1 MKGLRVAKGVRG
13 VEFEGVWGGLQSGAG
28 FRGSGSRGVWGWLY
42 FLCGVAYGGRG
53 LISVFRGF
61 SPSIGGAFCFG
72 GGERGGW
79 GLGYHSLGFRQ
90 FPDIS

>member
-1 MKGLRVAKGVRG
+1 MKGLGVAKGVRG
-13 VEFEGVWGGLQSGAG
+13 VGFGGVWGELQSRAG
-28 FRGSGSRGVWGWLY
+28 FRGQWLAG
-42 FLCGVAYGGRG
+42 C

-72 GGERGGW
+72 GWEQGGW

>member
-1 MKGLRVAKGVRG
+1 M
-13 VEFEGVWGGLQSGAG
+13 SGEWSL
-28 FRGSGSRGVWGWLY
+28 RGSGASCSRERVSGGSGSQGVWRWLY

-72 GGERGGW
+72 GGERGSW